1 MSDTSAPTGDVTGE
15 YLQIRSEVGSIA
27 GLHRMLRVSGPDAV
41 TFLQGLVS
49 QDLLTMEPGTVKRSF
64 FLQPNGKLASLLWAG
79 VGSDEVLLFCDADV
93 ALETERLL
101 ARYRIRVKADI
112 ELDERPVHEL
122 WGPGSFAASGIEPD
136 SWQRRGDNLIVAAG
150 LGVIGRVFVV
160 GEPPAAPAVGT
171 LAITSVRVEAGE
183 PVMGIDVDTSTIPQ
197 ECGFIDESVSFTKG
211 CYLGQE
217 LVARID
223 TRGHVNRHLMGVLIH
238 NNTVPPDDAELVVGD
253 RIVGRL
259 TSPTESLTLR
269 ACIGLSLVRR
279 EVGHGDS
286 VEVRWTFDGATTTVP
301 ASVRDL
307 PLDDFTKP

>member
-1 MSDTSAPTGDVTGE
+1 MSDPSAPSGDVTAE
-15 YLQIRSEVGSIA
+15 YLQVRSEVGVIS

-49 QDLLTMEPGTVKRSF
+49 QDLLTMEVGTVKRSM
-64 FLQPNGKLASLLWAG
+64 FLQPNGKLASLLWVG
-79 VGSDEVLLFCDADV
+79 VGSDEVLLFCDAGV

-112 ELDERPVHEL
+112 ELDGRPVHEL
-122 WGPGSFAASGIEPD
+122 WGPDSFAVSGIEPG
-136 SWQRRGDNLIVAAG
+136 SWQRRGDNILVAAG

-160 GEPPAAPAVGT
+160 GEAPASPTVGSV
-171 LAITSVRVEAGE
+171 AITAVRVEAGE

-223 TRGHVNRHLMGVLIH
+223 TRGRVNRRLMGVLIH
-238 NNTVPPDDAELVVGD
+238 SNTLPPPNAEIVAGEK
-253 RIVGRL
+253 IVGLL
-259 TSPTESLTLR
+259 TSPTESLSLR
-269 ACIGLSLVRR
+269 ACVGLSLIRR
-279 EVGHGDS
+279 EVGHGDP
-286 VEVRWTFDGATTTVP
+286 VELRWTFDGALTTVP
-301 ASVRDL
+301 ASVHDL
-307 PLDDFTKP
+307 PLDDFTNP